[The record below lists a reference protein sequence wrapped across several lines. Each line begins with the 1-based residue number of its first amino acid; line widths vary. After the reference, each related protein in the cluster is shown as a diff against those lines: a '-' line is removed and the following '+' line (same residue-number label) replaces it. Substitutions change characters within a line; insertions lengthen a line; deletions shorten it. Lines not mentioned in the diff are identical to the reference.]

1 MKRSLI
7 ERKLGKVETALDKAI
22 EKQEIPGAVVLA
34 RMPREGEVLEY
45 AWVRG
50 LAAARPERLPMR
62 RETIFDLAS
71 LTKPIATTTAIMLLV
86 DEGSISLDDPVAK
99 SLPSFADR
107 GKEAVTIRQLLSHCA
122 GLKPWRGFHELL
134 IQKERKTGERLIGTK
149 EGREWILDRVLRSA
163 LVHEPGEAAVY
174 GDLDFIVL
182 AALVEAVSRQSFDE
196 FCESRIFTRLGL
208 ADTHFF
214 PLPVDGS
221 QAVPDSVRRRVA
233 ATENCPWR
241 ERILWGEVHDPN
253 ASAMG
258 GVAGHAGLFSTADDV
273 LKFGQFFLDAWHG
286 RGDALPPERVR
297 EFSERQNLPESS
309 DWALGWDTPTEGASS
324 SGKYFS
330 SKSVGHLGFTG
341 TSLWIDLERELIVV
355 MLTNRVHQVAKRSR
369 FDLRPKVHDA
379 IVESL
384 TAE

>member
-34 RMPREGEVLEY
+34 RMPREGERLEY

-62 RETIFDLAS
+62 RDTIFDLAS

-86 DEGSISLDDPVAK
+86 EEGSICLDDPVAK

-107 GKEAVTIRQLLSHCA
+107 GKEAVTVRHLLCHSA

-134 IQKERKTGERLIGTK
+134 IQKERKTGERLIGTT

-221 QAVPDSVRRRVA
+221 QAVPDSIRRRVA

-273 LKFGQFFLDAWHG
+273 MKFGQFYLDAWQG
-286 RGDALPPERVR
+286 RGDVLPPERVR
-297 EFSERQNLPESS
+297 EFAERQNLPESS
-309 DWALGWDTPTEGASS
+309 DWALGWDTPTEGVSS
-324 SGKYFS
+324 SGQHFS
-330 SKSVGHLGFTG
+330 LKSIGHLGFTG

-355 MLTNRVHQVAKRSR
+355 MLTNRLHQVAKRSR
-369 FDLRPKVHDA
+369 FDLRPKIHDA
-379 IVESL
+379 IVEGL

>member
-50 LAAARPERLPMR
+50 LASARPERLPMR
-62 RETIFDLAS
+62 RDTIFDLAS
-71 LTKPIATTTAIMLLV
+71 LTKPIATTTAIMMLV
-86 DEGSISLDDPVAK
+86 SEGTICLDDPVAK

-107 GKEAVTIRQLLSHCA
+107 GKESVTIRQLLCHA
-122 GLKPWRGFHELL
+122 GGLKPWRGFHELL
-134 IQKERKTGERLIGTK
+134 IQKERKTGERWIGTP

-182 AALVEAVSRQSFDE
+182 GALIEAVSRQSLDE

-221 QAVPDSVRRRVA
+221 QAVPDGIRRRVA

-253 ASAMG
+253 ACAMG

-273 LKFGQFFLDAWHG
+273 MKFGQAFLDAWHG
-286 RGDALPPERVR
+286 RSETLPPERVR
-297 EFSERQNLPESS
+297 EFSERQKLPESS

-324 SGKYFS
+324 SGKHFS
-330 SKSVGHLGFTG
+330 VHSVGHLGFTG
-341 TSLWIDLERELIVV
+341 TSLWIDLERELIIV
-355 MLTNRVHQVAKRSR
+355 MLTNRIHQVAKRSK
-369 FDLRPKVHDA
+369 FTLRPKVHDA
-379 IVESL
+379 IVEGL

>member
-34 RMPREGEVLEY
+34 RMPREGELLEY

-62 RETIFDLAS
+62 RDTIFDLAS

-86 DEGSISLDDPVAK
+86 EEGSIDLDDPVAK
-99 SLPSFADR
+99 TLPSFADR
-107 GKEAVTIRQLLSHCA
+107 GKEAVTIRHLLSHSA

-134 IQKERKTGERLIGTK
+134 IQKERKTGERLLGTK
-149 EGREWILDRVLRSA
+149 EGRDWILDRVLRSG

-182 AALVEAVSRQSFDE
+182 AALVEAVAHQPFDE

-214 PLPVDGS
+214 PIPVDGS

-258 GVAGHAGLFSTADDV
+258 GVAGHAGLFSTVDDV
-273 LKFGQFFLDAWHG
+273 MKFAQFFVDAWHG
-286 RGDALPPERVR
+286 RNDALPPARVR

-309 DWALGWDTPTEGASS
+309 DWALGWDTPTLGASS
-324 SGKYFS
+324 SGEHFS
-330 SKSVGHLGFTG
+330 ANSVGHLGFTG

-379 IVESL
+379 IVLGL